1 MTLEIAMTDPFDLT
15 EQAMVA
21 LMRDSLTALRVTL
34 FRDVGAGAAGYLQ
47 ESGYAGGAAL
57 YDGFAHWLARRGLG
71 APHTLGA
78 QEFGARAMQYFRDL
92 GWGSLQVTPLTDAVV
107 AIDSEDWAEADPG
120 HPLAFPGCHVTT
132 GMFADFFGRLAGS
145 PLAVMEVECRSSGAP
160 RCRFLLGSADVMQ
173 HVYDEMARG
182 VDYADAAA
190 TV

>member
-1 MTLEIAMTDPFDLT
+1 MTDQFDLS
-15 EQAMVA
+15 EQAMLA
-21 LMRDSLTALRVTL
+21 LMRDSLTALRVAL

-57 YDGFAHWLARRGLG
+57 YDGFARWLALRGLG
-71 APHTLGA
+71 APEGLDA
-78 QEFGARAMQYFRDL
+78 QLFGSHAMEFFRDL
-92 GWGSLQVTPLTDAVV
+92 GWGSFSVASLNDAVV
-107 AIDSEDWAEADPG
+107 AIDSTDWAEADPG
-120 HPLAFPGCHVTT
+120 HPLDFPGCHVTT

-160 RCRFLLGSADVMQ
+160 RCRFLLGSAEVMQ

-182 VDYADAAA
+182 VDYEAAAA